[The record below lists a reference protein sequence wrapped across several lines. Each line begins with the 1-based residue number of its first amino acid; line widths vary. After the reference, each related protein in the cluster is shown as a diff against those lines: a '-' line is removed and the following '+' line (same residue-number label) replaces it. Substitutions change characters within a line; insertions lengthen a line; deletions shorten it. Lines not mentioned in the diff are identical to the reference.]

1 MLIGGVILEG
11 DECPL
16 NLLIRTRPERGLQ
29 VGNSLW
35 VIDAADILQVGT
47 AVELQ
52 LNELADDRDDAVCIP
67 AAPSLSDD
75 TLSRCEA
82 HDTSLHRLTAVDD
95 RVYPRH
101 MGTSLDHYLAAVYR
115 PSTELHREIDH
126 AQHPHVF
133 EWVVS
138 HGSYDKPHS
147 PGSMG
152 WLSGYR
158 QFPDLFERAAYLTP
172 DSPTNSFS
180 DMWNL
185 IGWSKGQF
193 SPTTLSWFTMVMK
206 PGSAAL
212 PNLVATRLKLGNV
225 PDNLFEQNEWA
236 RGGLTTW
243 LDVKSTLKSYPQGVL
258 GGIAKTWEPDNIDE
272 LMAYRVK
279 RRDVDALV
287 QALYPGV
294 NFDSIVSDATVPFE
308 VVRAG
313 LIEKMPVEYLA
324 AMV

>member
-1 MLIGGVILEG
+1 MLIGWVILEG
-11 DECPL
+11 DERPL
-16 NLLIRTRPERGLQ
+16 NLLIRARPKGGLQ
-29 VGNSLW
+29 VGDSLG
-35 VIDAADILQVGT
+35 VVRAADIFQVRA

-52 LNELADDRDDAVCIP
+52 LDELADDRDDAVCVP

-82 HDTSLHRLTAVDD
+82 HDTSLHRLTADDD
-95 RVYPRH
+95 RVYPGH
-101 MGTSLDHYLAAVYR
+101 MRTSLDHYLAAVYR
-115 PSTELHREIDH
+115 PSAKAYPEIDR
-126 AQHPHVF
+126 ARHPHVF
-133 EWVVS
+133 EWVTNY
-138 HGSYDKPHS
+138 GSYGEPHS

-206 PGSAAL
+206 PDGNAL
-212 PNLVATRLKLGNV
+212 PNLVATRLKLGNA

-258 GGIAKTWEPDNIDE
+258 GGIAKTWVPDNIDE

-279 RRDVDALV
+279 RRDVDTLV
-287 QALYPGV
+287 QILYPGV

-313 LIEKMPVEYLA
+313 LIEKVPVEYLA